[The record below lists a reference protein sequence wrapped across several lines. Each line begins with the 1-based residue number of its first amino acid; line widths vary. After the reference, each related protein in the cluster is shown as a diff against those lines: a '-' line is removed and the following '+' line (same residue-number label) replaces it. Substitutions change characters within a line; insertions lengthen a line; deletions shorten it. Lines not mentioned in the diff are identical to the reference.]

1 LVAATSQ
8 DRPQPEQDRVGKIAG
23 TKGRG
28 AAIDQSIHFAFTT
41 RKLKQLTGSHL
52 PYNNTITVINKNG
65 HGQTVQHSL
74 LERNADWHMLRALE
88 HLTRVNPTAAEAV
101 QVVMV
106 DKDLN
111 EIRVLRSYFPK
122 ARVLICMFHVIK
134 YLKISSRKPEYG
146 TLSSDD
152 HDALVHNM
160 VYAVSAEVYEA
171 NRTSLKVLCA
181 RAGFDEFFNY
191 MEDNWH
197 RCIDMWVML
206 KRAKLPHM
214 KIHTNNHLENW
225 FGHFKNEVD
234 ASMSM
239 TEAVKALMDYDARIA
254 SEYTFAKLLVGVRVN
269 RNYDEE
275 MSQVLLFASHFVAPH
290 IEKQYVMASAKK
302 DEIKYD
308 TTGYRAGC

>member
-1 LVAATSQ
+1 VAATSQ

-152 HDALVHNM
+152 HDALVHSITSPT
-160 VYAVSAEVYEA
+160 VSATP
-171 NRTSLKVLCA
+171 TSI
-181 RAGFDEFFNY
+181 R
-191 MEDNWH
+191 
-197 RCIDMWVML
+197 
-206 KRAKLPHM
+206 
-214 KIHTNNHLENW
+214 
-225 FGHFKNEVD
+225 
-234 ASMSM
+234 
-239 TEAVKALMDYDARIA
+239 RIA
-254 SEYTFAKLLVGVRVN
+254 NFISH
-269 RNYDEE
+269 
-275 MSQVLLFASHFVAPH
+275 QVVEVS
-290 IEKQYVMASAKK
+290 
-302 DEIKYD
+302 
-308 TTGYRAGC
+308 